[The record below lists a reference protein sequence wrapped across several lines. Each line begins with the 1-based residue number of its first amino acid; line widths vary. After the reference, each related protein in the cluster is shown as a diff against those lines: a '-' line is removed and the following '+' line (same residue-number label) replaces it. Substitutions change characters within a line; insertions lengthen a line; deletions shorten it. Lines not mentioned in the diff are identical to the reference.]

1 MTQPLTNE
9 PETGANS
16 RRARGPARAFPVMK
30 FEAALSLPESILE
43 NGVNG
48 EIARLLLFTKL
59 GKSPSSGPSK
69 NWVRT
74 SAKYGLTEGSN
85 SSSFLSVTSDARVA
99 LGDERDRDTVEKR
112 FQLAIRQFEPFDAL
126 YSKLKGQR
134 LQDAAVLG
142 GELGR
147 LGVSDND
154 QRTAAEVFT
163 ANLHFL
169 GLITE
174 TAGGEHVRTIEE
186 VIKQT
191 PENASG
197 EIGEPNHTSA
207 QSDAGPASVAEPLAT
222 SASSQASING
232 PANGPA
238 LHLDIQVHIDAS
250 ASPDQIEQI
259 FASMAR
265 HLYGRE

>member
-9 PETGANS
+9 LETGASS
-16 RRARGPARAFPVMK
+16 RRGRGPARAFPVMQ
-30 FEAALSLPESILE
+30 FEAALSLPESILD

-48 EIARLLLFTKL
+48 EIGRLMLFTKL

-85 SSSFLSVTSDARVA
+85 SSAFLSVTSDARAA

-112 FQLAIRQFEPFDAL
+112 FQLAIKQFEPFDAL

-134 LQDAAVLG
+134 LQDVAVLG
-142 GELGR
+142 DELGR

-154 QRTAAEVFT
+154 QKTAAEVFT
-163 ANLHFL
+163 ANLRFL
-169 GLITE
+169 ELITE
-174 TAGGEHVRTIEE
+174 TGGGEYVRTIEE
-186 VIKQT
+186 VLAQT
-191 PENASG
+191 AVNANAETADADGVDNRPGITPTSSG
-197 EIGEPNHTSA
+197 TAS
-207 QSDAGPASVAEPLAT
+207 QSGT
-222 SASSQASING
+222 
-232 PANGPA
+232 NGPA
-238 LHLDIQVHIDAS
+238 LHLDVQVHIDAS
-250 ASPDQIEQI
+250 ASPEQIEHI

-265 HLYGRE
+265 HLYGREQ